1 MRHKPGYPA
10 PACLCGRAL
19 LPLPLPREA
28 EGLSDSR
35 ALQCKPSAVLGV
47 VSPPGRSLLQIRSV
61 AWLWLGPPQEG
72 CTSSWKLDRNPRPP
86 AMHTRAPLGGEG
98 GAREQVLLPG
108 RPSAQS
114 AGTQGLDSS
123 RRLSVKGRGACPL
136 RRTAE
141 WRERVVGTARQG
153 RPAGTVSGSWASTQI
168 NSVLDGRAGLLC
180 ETGFASL
187 WLLGSPGSLP
197 GHAVPIR
204 ALGPE
209 EIRKHCRVT
218 AT

>member
-1 MRHKPGYPA
+1 M
-10 PACLCGRAL
+10 AL
-19 LPLPLPREA
+19 AGTPTRGLLLFLEA
-28 EGLSDSR
+28 R
-35 ALQCKPSAVLGV
+35 QN
-47 VSPPGRSLLQIRSV
+47 PP
-61 AWLWLGPPQEG
+61 
-72 CTSSWKLDRNPRPP
+72 PP
-86 AMHTRAPLGGEG
+86 ATHTRAPLEGEG

-108 RPSAQS
+108 PPSARP

-123 RRLSVKGRGACPL
+123 RRLLVQGRGACPP
-136 RRTAE
+136 RRSAE
-141 WRERVVGTARQG
+141 WRERLVGTARQG
-153 RPAGTVSGSWASTQI
+153 RPAGTVLGSWASTQI

-209 EIRKHCRVT
+209 EIRKHRRVT